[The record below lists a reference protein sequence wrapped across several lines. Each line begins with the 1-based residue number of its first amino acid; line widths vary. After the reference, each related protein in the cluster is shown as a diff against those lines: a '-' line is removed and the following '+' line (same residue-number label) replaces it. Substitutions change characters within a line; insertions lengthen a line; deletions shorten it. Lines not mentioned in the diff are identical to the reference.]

1 MKDRVT
7 QQMRYRKIRDWS
19 LVLVLVGTVLLMPP
33 VAEIFQIRATILGI
47 PAPLI
52 FVFVIWALLIL
63 CAALLSRSLNQED
76 DPGSTP
82 DGPGGDY

>member
-7 QQMRYRKIRDWS
+7 QQLRYRKIRDRS

-33 VAEIFQIRATILGI
+33 VAGIFQVNTSVGGI
-47 PAPLI
+47 PAPMV

-63 CAALLSRSLNQED
+63 CAAVLSKTLNQDD
-76 DPGSTP
+76 DPGSGP
-82 DGPGGDY
+82 DGPHRDS